1 MDNDMTGCISCP
13 KALGRY
19 LKYLHYTIEPRQ
31 EYFTDKYIIIPDQS
45 RNRTYI
51 HRVFA
56 TFTDFATI
64 DDTFTDF
71 ATIDDPL
78 NYPLWILEPST
89 DKEINQTLEMCL
101 TFS

>member
-19 LKYLHYTIEPRQ
+19 LKYLHYTREPRQ

-56 TFTDFATI
+56 
-64 DDTFTDF
+64 TDF